1 MNLWIYRGVYVM
13 SQKQID
19 KVRDKFE
26 IVTLVTIFLVSVIA
40 ITPGT

>member
-1 MNLWIYRGVYVM
+1 M

-19 KVRDKFE
+19 KIRDKFE
-26 IVTLVTIFLVSVIA
+26 VFTLVTIFLVSVIA